1 MVCLDLLDPLD
12 PVVAVEKWDPLV
24 FLVLLDL
31 QDPLDPLALVSLSC
45 PCPSLRR
52 PTILCV
58 EAATELT
65 MLTFAIVILR
75 WTPPLNL

>member
-12 PVVAVEKWDPLV
+12 PVVAVEKWDLLV

-31 QDPLDPLALVSLSC
+31 QDPLDLLALVSLSC

-52 PTILCV
+52 LTILFV

-65 MLTFAIVILR
+65 MLTFAILR